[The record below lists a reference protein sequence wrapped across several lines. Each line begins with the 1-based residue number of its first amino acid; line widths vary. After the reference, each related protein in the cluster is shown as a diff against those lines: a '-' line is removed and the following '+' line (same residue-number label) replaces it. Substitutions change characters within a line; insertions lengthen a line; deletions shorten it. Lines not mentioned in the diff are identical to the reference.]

1 MKPEILRGIQMK
13 RRIPWLVVSCLMVAI
28 LVLASCA
35 PAPTSGL
42 DLTSIPLPRAL
53 SSGNPTLAEFG
64 RGTRIPCKEMKPI
77 LEDLAVEYQ
86 NKLNVSNVSVDE
98 YRDLTNYYEIIAI
111 PTQICFDSNGKEVYR
126 HVGFWPKEEIIAQL
140 NKMGIK

>member
-64 RGTRIPCKEMKPI
+64 RGTCIPCKEMKPI
-77 LEDLAVEYQ
+77 LEELAKDYQGSVNVILVEVYDQ
-86 NKLNVSNVSVDE
+86 ME
-98 YRDLTNYYEIIAI
+98 LTRQYKIMTI
-111 PTQICFDSNGKEVYR
+111 PTQILFDSEGKEVSR
-126 HVGFWPKEEIIAQL
+126 HIGLWPKAEIVAQM